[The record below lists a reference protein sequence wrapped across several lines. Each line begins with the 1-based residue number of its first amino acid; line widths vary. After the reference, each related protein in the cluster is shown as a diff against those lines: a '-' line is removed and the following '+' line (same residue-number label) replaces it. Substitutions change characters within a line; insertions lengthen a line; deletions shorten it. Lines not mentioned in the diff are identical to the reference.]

1 MEAIGTYYNNNSE
14 LTVSHM
20 IVMWLVHDPE
30 GPMEKLSEVL
40 NATGEHEI
48 AVQLTHLSSLGKEA
62 VCNRVYCECESLS
75 KLVVCMIRFVDV
87 VNQVYNPCIA
97 VVEST

>member
-30 GPMEKLSEVL
+30 DPMEKLCEAL

-48 AVQLTHLSSLGKEA
+48 AVQLTLLSSLGKEA
-62 VCNRVYCECESLS
+62 VCNRVYCECEALL
-75 KLVVCMIRFVDV
+75 KLVW
-87 VNQVYNPCIA
+87 
-97 VVEST
+97 

>member
-14 LTVSHM
+14 FTVSHM

-30 GPMEKLSEVL
+30 GPMEKLCEAL

-48 AVQLTHLSSLGKEA
+48 AVQLTLLSSLGKEA
-62 VCNRVYCECESLS
+62 VCNRVYCECEALP
-75 KLVVCMIRFVDV
+75 KLLVCMIKFV
-87 VNQVYNPCIA
+87 NPCIA